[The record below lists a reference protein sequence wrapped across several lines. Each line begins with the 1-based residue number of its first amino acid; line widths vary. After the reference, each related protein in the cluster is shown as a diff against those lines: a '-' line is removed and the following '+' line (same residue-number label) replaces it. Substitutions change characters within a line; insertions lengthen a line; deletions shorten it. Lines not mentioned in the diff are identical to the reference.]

1 MTRWLVRLLII
12 LAAAVAGQFIS
23 FPFWLLNC
31 LVPGLVFSAVVVVG
45 VCLFNLLMQLD
56 YPGRVRRR

>member
-1 MTRWLVRLLII
+1 MRWLFRLLVVV
-12 LAAAVAGQFIS
+12 AALVAGQFIS
-23 FPFWLLNC
+23 FPFWFLNC
-31 LVPGLVFSAVVVVG
+31 LVPGVVFSLVVVIG

>member
-1 MTRWLVRLLII
+1 MRWVFRLLVV
-12 LAAAVAGQFIS
+12 LAAGVAGQFIS

-31 LVPGLVFSAVVVVG
+31 LVPGLVFGVVVVVG